1 MISAHII
8 AKNTIFTIM
17 NPCIAIIDQNTLS
30 NVTLRSVLWDLYNN
44 VEVLTYSSMEGFIR
58 DSNRHFV
65 HFFVSSDIFF
75 THVDEFELLRN
86 QTTVLCIGPNK
97 RYEAA
102 GFTVLDISLPE
113 QELIGKLLNIQFTS
127 IYEPQKSQKGKG
139 GISVTNELSAREKD
153 VLKLIIKGYTNK
165 EISSGLDISITTVI
179 FHRNNICEKL
189 GTRSI
194 GKMTIYAVLS
204 GLVEINDI

>member
-1 MISAHII
+1 
-8 AKNTIFTIM
+8 M

-30 NVTLRSVLWDLYNN
+30 NVTLRSVLWDLYNK
-44 VEVLTYSSMEGFIR
+44 VEVLTYNSMDAFIR

-97 RYEAA
+97 RYENA

-127 IYEPQKSQKGKG
+127 IYDPQKSQKSKNSI
-139 GISVTNELSAREKD
+139 GITNELSAREKD
-153 VLKLIIKGYTNK
+153 VLRLIIKGYTNK
-165 EISSGLDISITTVI
+165 EISSELDISITTVI

>member
-1 MISAHII
+1 
-8 AKNTIFTIM
+8 M

-30 NVTLRSVLWDLYNN
+30 NVTLRSVLWDLYNK
-44 VEVLTYSSMEGFIR
+44 VEVLTYNSMDAFIR

-97 RYEAA
+97 RYENA

-127 IYEPQKSQKGKG
+127 IYDPQKSQKSKN
-139 GISVTNELSAREKD
+139 GIEVTNELSAREKD
-153 VLKLIIKGYTNK
+153 VLRLIIKGYTNK

-204 GLVEINDI
+204 GLLEINDI

>member
-1 MISAHII
+1 
-8 AKNTIFTIM
+8 M

-30 NVTLRSVLWDLYNN
+30 NVTLRSVLWDLYNK
-44 VEVLTYSSMEGFIR
+44 VEVLTYNSMDAFIR

-97 RYEAA
+97 RYENA

-127 IYEPQKSQKGKG
+127 IYDPQKSQKSKN
-139 GISVTNELSAREKD
+139 GIEVTNELSAREKD
-153 VLKLIIKGYTNK
+153 VLRLIIKGYTNK

>member
-1 MISAHII
+1 
-8 AKNTIFTIM
+8 M

-30 NVTLRSVLWDLYNN
+30 NVTLRSVLWDLYNK
-44 VEVLTYSSMEGFIR
+44 VEVLTYNSMDAFIR

-97 RYEAA
+97 RYENA

-127 IYEPQKSQKGKG
+127 IYDPQKSQKSKN
-139 GISVTNELSAREKD
+139 GIGVTNELSAREKD
-153 VLKLIIKGYTNK
+153 VLRLIIKGYTNK

>member
-1 MISAHII
+1 
-8 AKNTIFTIM
+8 M

-30 NVTLRSVLWDLYNN
+30 NVTLRSVLWDLYNK
-44 VEVLTYSSMEGFIR
+44 VEVLTYNSMDAFIR

-97 RYEAA
+97 RYENA
-102 GFTVLDISLPE
+102 GFTVL
-113 QELIGKLLNIQFTS
+113 TS
-127 IYEPQKSQKGKG
+127 IYDPQKSQKSKN
-139 GISVTNELSAREKD
+139 GIEVTNELSAREKD
-153 VLKLIIKGYTNK
+153 VLRLIIKGYTNK

-204 GLVEINDI
+204 GLLEINDI